1 MPVKLSQSTRLER
14 NKSSSK
20 RLASGEVC
28 RVNLPEI
35 AARAANLF
43 RLVLERAVDEGA
55 VARELPRGSVGDVLL
70 ADLGGEDVG
79 VRVGDVLKDGGVD
92 AKVLGEDVFGGVVDP
107 VVDHECCAVTC

>member
-1 MPVKLSQSTRLER
+1 MKLSQTTRLER

-20 RLASGEVC
+20 RLASRKVC
-28 RVNLPEI
+28 RVNLPEL

-107 VVDHECCAVTC
+107 VIDHECSAVTR